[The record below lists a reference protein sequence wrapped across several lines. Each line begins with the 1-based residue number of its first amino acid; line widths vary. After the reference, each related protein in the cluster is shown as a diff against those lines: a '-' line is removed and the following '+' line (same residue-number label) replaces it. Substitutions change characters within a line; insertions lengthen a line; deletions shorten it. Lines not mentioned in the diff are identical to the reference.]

1 MNKLASD
8 TTAKINTGTVIKAE
22 NILIYIKIELK

>member
-8 TTAKINTGTVIKAE
+8 TTTKINTGTAIKAE
-22 NILIYIKIELK
+22 NIFIYIKIELK